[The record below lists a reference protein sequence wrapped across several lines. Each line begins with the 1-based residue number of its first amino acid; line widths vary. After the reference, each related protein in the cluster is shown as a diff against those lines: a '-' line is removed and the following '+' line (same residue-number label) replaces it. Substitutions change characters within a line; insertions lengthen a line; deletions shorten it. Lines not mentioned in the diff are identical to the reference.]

1 MTVPATLSYTT
12 DHEWLSI
19 DGDVATVGITEYAAN
34 ALGDVVFVDLPGV
47 GKKLTAGQVCG
58 EIESTK
64 SVSDLCSPVDGEV
77 VEINEALSEDSSAIS
92 TDPYGAG
99 WLFRLQLT
107 GPVDLLDASA
117 YTTLTEEGN
126 PS

>member
-1 MTVPATLSYTT
+1 M
-12 DHEWLSI
+12 
-19 DGDVATVGITEYAAN
+19 
-34 ALGDVVFVDLPGV
+34 FVDLPGV

-64 SVSDLCSPVDGEV
+64 SVSDLCNPVDGEV
-77 VEINEALSEDSSAIS
+77 VEINEALSADSSAIS

>member
-58 EIESTK
+58 
-64 SVSDLCSPVDGEV
+64 
-77 VEINEALSEDSSAIS
+77 
-92 TDPYGAG
+92 
-99 WLFRLQLT
+99 
-107 GPVDLLDASA
+107 
-117 YTTLTEEGN
+117 
-126 PS
+126 